1 MRSNKSVT
9 LIFVPDLI
17 EEGSIT
23 SAFPF
28 FNEIDQP
35 LGSPLVKASILMS
48 EIDPIEGKMYLFPSW
63 LKHSVYPF
71 YCEGE
76 RRSLSFN
83 AFFRK

>member
-35 LGSPLVKASILMS
+35 LGSPLVKESILMS
-48 EIDPIEGKMYLFPSW
+48 ETSE
-63 LKHSVYPF
+63 
-71 YCEGE
+71 
-76 RRSLSFN
+76 
-83 AFFRK
+83 